1 MTLVVDVSQ
10 QSLHFI
16 LITLA
21 LYNSVI
27 YVTLIGI

>member
-1 MTLVVDVSQ
+1 MTPVVDVL
-10 QSLHFI
+10 QSILI
-16 LITLA
+16 LITLT